1 MGQIKSTLGIV
12 TQIIIEWRVSRDDCA
27 MIMIMIMIMIM
38 TSLDSDTDLVLAP
51 SLAADCLSLG

>member
-1 MGQIKSTLGIV
+1 MGQTNSTLGIV
-12 TQIIIEWRVSRDDCA
+12 TQIIIVWRVSRDDCA
-27 MIMIMIMIMIM
+27 MIMIMIM